1 MYTCVYIHVYIQAVY
16 IKTLGSY
23 LDEKPQYF
31 PISSKPHFVRKQEE
45 VLPSFIASPHTNSK
59 FLQVS
64 EATDYP
70 PAGTNVTPPGPS

>member
-45 VLPSFIASPHTNSK
+45 VLPSFIASPHTSSK